1 MPTEQTNRWVCSVEN
16 EKYRTNIKDKWN
28 ENVLFEEWPTENWG
42 KKKVL
47 QLLQRLVSFNYS
59 QWLRINMNIA
69 YTHVAIWCEK
79 FHETKSQFLW
89 PPVCTYSKM
98 NCFPHAQPRNP
109 RWPRKKKEK
118 KLVIW
123 PPKMVLWLS
132 NDDGPCLCAQ
142 KRKEKNKK
150 KRGNPTPHLCSNLN
164 V

>member
-1 MPTEQTNRWVCSVEN
+1 MADRLHLFQNELFPTRAASQS
-16 EKYRTNIKDKWN
+16 
-28 ENVLFEEWPTENWG
+28 PMA
-42 KKKVL
+42 KK
-47 QLLQRLVSFNYS
+47 
-59 QWLRINMNIA
+59 
-69 YTHVAIWCEK
+69 
-79 FHETKSQFLW
+79 
-89 PPVCTYSKM
+89 
-98 NCFPHAQPRNP
+98 
-109 RWPRKKKEK
+109 KKKEN